1 MEKFMAFEY
10 ISAGKIDY
18 YVVENEN
25 HGTNIKEIEDSAVY
39 LKSIL

>member
-1 MEKFMAFEY
+1 MEIVVPKESKDYFN
-10 ISAGKIDY
+10 Y

-25 HGTNIKEIEDSAVY
+25 HGTNLKEIEDSAIY